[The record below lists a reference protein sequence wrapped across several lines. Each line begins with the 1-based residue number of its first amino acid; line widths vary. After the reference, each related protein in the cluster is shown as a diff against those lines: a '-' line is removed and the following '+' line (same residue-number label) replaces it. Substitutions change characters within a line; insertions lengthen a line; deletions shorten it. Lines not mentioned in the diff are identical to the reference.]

1 MVSFST
7 RWINHIFHEETSPV
21 SEAPNSTLST
31 AQAAVATP
39 PATPAPTTSP
49 LAPTAISVASGVV
62 QGVQAAHPNA
72 PVSEV
77 ASKAATILGSI
88 AQMAPEIFAVSRT
101 SAQTQ
106 GTVAI
111 GLGVLEAIL
120 QAFI

>member
-1 MVSFST
+1 M
-7 RWINHIFHEETSPV
+7 
-21 SEAPNSTLST
+21 SEAPNSALGT
-31 AQAAVATP
+31 AQETVVAP
-39 PATPAPTTSP
+39 PATPAPTTPP
-49 LAPTAISVASGVV
+49 LPSTAISVASGVV

-88 AQMAPEIFAVSRT
+88 AQMAPEIFAVSRA